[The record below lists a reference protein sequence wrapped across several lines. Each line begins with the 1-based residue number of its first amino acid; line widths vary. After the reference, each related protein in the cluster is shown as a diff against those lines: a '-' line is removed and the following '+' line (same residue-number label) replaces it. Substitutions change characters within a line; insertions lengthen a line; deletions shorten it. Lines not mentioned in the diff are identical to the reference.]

1 MRSSIV
7 ETIRCLENVSV
18 QIPEARPQPSMRD
31 DARSLV
37 IDGLDDRPSI
47 IRFAQ
52 ISRLSGCF
60 HLPEKSTS
68 SLFFFFFFFFFS
80 FFFFLFFL
88 FFFFFSFFFSPLRTM
103 SLDGIRWQVRRLPDV
118 SQVAS
123 SSGRGSVCNG
133 NRGKESL
140 VRENSRGVSRWEF
153 SLDGGWYVR
162 GFRYLILWLASSG
175 FSTCCFFFLFF
186 FFF

>member
-1 MRSSIV
+1 
-7 ETIRCLENVSV
+7 
-18 QIPEARPQPSMRD
+18 
-31 DARSLV
+31 
-37 IDGLDDRPSI
+37 
-47 IRFAQ
+47 
-52 ISRLSGCF
+52 
-60 HLPEKSTS
+60 
-68 SLFFFFFFFFFS
+68 
-80 FFFFLFFL
+80 
-88 FFFFFSFFFSPLRTM
+88 M

-175 FSTCCFFFLFF
+175 FSTCFF
-186 FFF
+186 FFFFLKRFMGGFVTCEIFWRGEILQCLLLHIGKYL

>member
-1 MRSSIV
+1 
-7 ETIRCLENVSV
+7 
-18 QIPEARPQPSMRD
+18 
-31 DARSLV
+31 
-37 IDGLDDRPSI
+37 
-47 IRFAQ
+47 
-52 ISRLSGCF
+52 
-60 HLPEKSTS
+60 
-68 SLFFFFFFFFFS
+68 
-80 FFFFLFFL
+80 
-88 FFFFFSFFFSPLRTM
+88 M

-175 FSTCCFFFLFF
+175 FSTCFF
-186 FFF
+186 FFFEKIYGWVCNL